1 MKTVLIMASR
11 AALAGFGVVALAACA
26 PSGGES
32 EAAAEDS
39 SAASPLPAQ
48 ALSVGT
54 FGKVCGAD
62 IADFCSEVLPGSGR
76 LQACLYAHQDLISD
90 ECFAANE
97 QTGVMLETVFDG
109 YYAFLEVCNADL
121 NTVCSEVEQ
130 GGGAQLQCLK
140 DNMSAISAECAANIS
155 K

>member
-1 MKTVLIMASR
+1 MKNVSIMWSR
-11 AALAGFGVVALAACA
+11 AALVGVGALSLAACA
-26 PSGGES
+26 PSGGEG
-32 EAAAEDS
+32 ETGAEDT
-39 SAASPLPAQ
+39 SAEADLPAQ

-76 LQACLYAHQDLISD
+76 LQSCLYAHQDLISD

-121 NTVCSEVEQ
+121 NKVCSEVEQ

-140 DNMSAISAECAANIS
+140 DNMSAISADCAANIS

>member
-1 MKTVLIMASR
+1 MKNVLITWSR
-11 AALAGFGVVALAACA
+11 AALTGVGAVALAACA
-26 PSGGES
+26 QSGGES
-32 EAAAEDS
+32 ETVTEETSAAAG
-39 SAASPLPAQ
+39 LPPE

-76 LQACLYAHQDLISD
+76 LQSCLYAHQDLISD

-121 NTVCSEVEQ
+121 N
-130 GGGAQLQCLK
+130 
-140 DNMSAISAECAANIS
+140 
-155 K
+155 